1 MRKGLE
7 QTLAN
12 LQGYSEEQDLL
23 QAQLAAE
30 EELKKLYESV
40 LPFPKNQ
47 MSAKAQAARLKKS
60 ENDFWYF
67 DKVYFPSDL
76 YDNYA
81 PPSKFHKQLTEI
93 ADKHDKLAYV
103 IHGPR
108 EFAKTLTFKKHFIWQ
123 MLFGKR
129 KFMAVASQNLKVPK
143 AFLLDLFYILS
154 YNTRLKNDFAVEFIE
169 RSTEKMYIR
178 CKTNPKSTFVETLSE
193 ERSSKGLQRGFTRV
207 DFIYV
212 TDLEN
217 TTSPLSKDAVEKR
230 IAVMNEMRTS
240 LSSDGVLI
248 WEGNNFDP
256 DCAMNLIKSEKEKG
270 ILSEFIKF
278 FLFPAWDDAKKI
290 CLWPERY
297 PATSEAELKQLCKPK
312 DEYDW
317 AGNYQGS
324 PRKKSGDIFPNTFYQ
339 EYDELPKDLQSVVFV
354 DPNLSLKEKGDTTA
368 ITNLAFSPSKQNY
381 YITAARCKSYST
393 SNDLLRDL
401 LILIREE
408 SLKGIQVITIGMDGN
423 VTQESVW
430 TNNISNYVQ
439 INQMIFPNV
448 KFKKYKVDALATN
461 MEDKWK
467 QNKVYF
473 PTGFNQTEEGKEYVK
488 QFCGFRLKKAG
499 KKDDAPDSAICA
511 YTLLVEEGL
520 AYLLSGADDKIFSV
534 TKKRI
539 RRI

>member
-7 QTLAN
+7 ATLAN
-12 LQGYSEEQDLL
+12 LAGYSNEQDALD
-23 QAQLAAE
+23 AQLAAE
-30 EELKKLYESV
+30 QELKKLYESV

-47 MSAKAQAARLKKS
+47 MSEMAKSRRLGKS

-67 DKVYFPSDL
+67 DKIYFPEDL
-76 YDNYA
+76 YDNFA
-81 PPSKFHKQLTEI
+81 PPSKFHKQITEL
-93 ADKHDKLAYV
+93 ADRHDKLAYV

-108 EFAKTLTFKKHFIWQ
+108 EFAKTLTFKKHFLWQ

-154 YNTRLKNDFAVEFIE
+154 YNTRLKNDFDVEFIE

-207 DFIYV
+207 DYIYV
-212 TDLEN
+212 TDLET

-230 IAVMNEMRTS
+230 INVLNEMRTS
-240 LSSDGVLI
+240 LTGDGVLI

-256 DCAMNLIKSEKEKG
+256 DCAMNTIKNEKEKG

-278 FLFPAWDDAKKI
+278 YLFPAWDEVKKVS
-290 CLWPERY
+290 LWQERY
-297 PATSEAELKQLCKPK
+297 PAQSEVELKKLCKPK
-312 DEYDW
+312 DAYDW

-324 PRKKSGDIFPNTFYQ
+324 PRKKSGDIFPNTYYQ
-339 EYDELPKDLQSVVFV
+339 EYNELPKDLQSVVFV
-354 DPNLSLKEKGDTTA
+354 DPNLSLKEKGDSTA
-368 ITNLAFSPSKQNY
+368 ITNLAFSASTQNY
-381 YITAARCKSYST
+381 FITAARCKSYST
-393 SNDLLRDL
+393 SNDLLHDL

-408 SLKGIQVITIGMDGN
+408 SSKGIQVITIGMDGN

-439 INQMIFPNV
+439 INKMPFPNV
-448 KFKKYKVDALATN
+448 KFKRYSVDALATN
-461 MEDKWK
+461 LEDKWK
-467 QNKVYF
+467 QGKVFF
-473 PTGFNQTEEGKEYVK
+473 PPNFNGTEEGSEYIK
-488 QFCGFRLKKAG
+488 QFCGFRLKKAK
-499 KKDDAPDSAICA
+499 KKDDAPDSAISA
-511 YTLLVEEGL
+511 YTLLVEEGI
-520 AYLLSGADDKIFSV
+520 AYMLLDSRDKVFSV
-534 TKKRI
+534 TRKRI
-539 RRI
+539 QRI

>member
-7 QTLAN
+7 ATLAN
-12 LQGYSEEQDLL
+12 LEGYSNEQDLIE
-23 QAQLAAE
+23 AQLAAE

-40 LPFPKNQ
+40 LPFAKNQ
-47 MSAKAQAARLKKS
+47 MSAKAQTARLNKS

-67 DKVYFPSDL
+67 DKIYFPIDL

-81 PPSKFHKQLTEI
+81 PPAKFHKQLTDI

-108 EFAKTLTFKKHFIWQ
+108 EHAKTLTLKKHFIWQ

-129 KFMAVASQNLKVPK
+129 KFMTVASENLKVPK

-154 YNTRLKNDFAVEFIE
+154 YNTRLKNDFAVEFLE
-169 RSTEKMYIR
+169 QSTEKMYIR
-178 CKTNPKSTFVETLSE
+178 CKTNPKGTFVETLSE
-193 ERSSKGLQRGFTRV
+193 GRSSKGLQRGFTRV
-207 DFIYV
+207 DYIYV
-212 TDLEN
+212 TDYESLISSL
-217 TTSPLSKDAVEKR
+217 TKDAVQRR
-230 IAVMNEMRTS
+230 IEVMNEMRTS

-278 FLFPAWDDAKKI
+278 FLFPAWDDVKKVS
-290 CLWPERY
+290 LWPERY
-297 PATSEAELKQLCKPK
+297 PAKSEAELKQFCKPK

-339 EYDELPKDLQSVVFV
+339 EYQSLPKDVQSVTWV
-354 DPNLSLKEKGDTTA
+354 DPNTSLKDKGDTTA
-368 ITNLAFSPSKQNY
+368 IVNLGFSPSTQCL
-381 YITAARCKSYST
+381 YITAARCRSYGV
-393 SNDLLRDL
+393 SNDLLRDT
-401 LILIREE
+401 LILQREE
-408 SLKGIQVITIGMDGN
+408 SAKNIFVITLGFDGN
-423 VTQESVW
+423 VAQEAIW
-430 TNNISNYVQ
+430 TNNISNFIQ
-439 INQMIFPNV
+439 INKMQFPNV

-461 MEDKWK
+461 VEDKWK
-467 QNKVYF
+467 QNKIFF
-473 PTGFNQTEEGKEYVK
+473 PPGFAETEEGKEFLK
-488 QFCGFRLKKAG
+488 QFFGFRLKKAN
-499 KKDDAPDSAICA
+499 KTDDAPDAVISA

-520 AYLLSGADDKIFSV
+520 AYLLSGVDDKIFSV

-539 RRI
+539 QRI

>member
-7 QTLAN
+7 ATLAN

-23 QAQLAAE
+23 EAQLAAE

-67 DKVYFPSDL
+67 DKVYFTKDL

-93 ADKHDKLAYV
+93 ADRHDKLAYV

-108 EFAKTLTFKKHFIWQ
+108 EHAKTLTLKKHFVWQ
-123 MLFGKR
+123 LLFGKR
-129 KFMAVASQNLKVPK
+129 KFMTVASENLKVPK
-143 AFLLDLFYILS
+143 AFMLDLFYILS

-169 RSTEKMYIR
+169 QSTEKMYIR
-178 CKTNPKSTFVETLSE
+178 CKTNPKGTFVETLSE
-193 ERSSKGLQRGFTRV
+193 GRSSKGLQRGFTRV
-207 DFIYV
+207 DYIYV
-212 TDLEN
+212 TDYESLISSL
-217 TTSPLSKDAVEKR
+217 TKDAVQRR
-230 IAVMNEMRTS
+230 IEVMNEMRTS

-297 PATSEAELKQLCKPK
+297 PAKSESELKQLCKPK

-324 PRKKSGDIFPNTFYQ
+324 PRKKSGDIFPNTYYQ

-393 SNDLLRDL
+393 SNDLLLDL
-401 LILIREE
+401 LILIKEE

-430 TNNISNYVQ
+430 TNNISNFVQ
-439 INQMIFPNV
+439 INKMPFPNV
-448 KFKKYKVDALATN
+448 KFKRYSVDALATN
-461 MEDKWK
+461 LEDKWK

-473 PTGFNQTEEGKEYVK
+473 PPNFNQTEEGKEYVK
-488 QFCGFRLKKAG
+488 QFCGFRLKKAK

-511 YTLLVEEGL
+511 YTLIVEEGL
-520 AYLLSGADDKIFSV
+520 AYILSSVDDKIFSV

-539 RRI
+539 QRV